1 MADEASRQ
9 SDLTKESVL
18 RQAEMD
24 QQDKDSKRQPN
35 ASPPI
40 NEPRDSKVAS
50 EEVQMTEKAKGDKV
64 DGVAKAPPKEEER
77 DSQQSPSARNESQ
90 HPGTA
95 SNWIKDILQE
105 EGNPGDNLQS
115 GKVARGSVDGT
126 KQIQS
131 GATERNRAAVS
142 ASADGNSKKATHKN
156 KPEHRSRKSNKKE
169 SSRRSQ
175 QPSQEDFAEQLS
187 LQLQELE
194 RTFKEA
200 RRQSYRH
207 DGPQVVVEET
217 KQSPEQVEFIPARDT
232 RRSPTQIRDRN
243 GYDGDEDDDSP
254 EDTKKKK
261 WNSGQHP
268 EDPDNSKRPRS
279 L

>member
-1 MADEASRQ
+1 
-9 SDLTKESVL
+9 
-18 RQAEMD
+18 MD
-24 QQDKDSKRQPN
+24 QQDKDSKPQPN
-35 ASPPI
+35 ASHPI
-40 NEPRDSKVAS
+40 NEPSDSKIAS
-50 EEVQMTEKAKGDKV
+50 EEVQMTEKAEGEKV

-77 DSQQSPSARNESQ
+77 DSQQSSARNESQ
-90 HPGTA
+90 HSGTA
-95 SNWIKDILQE
+95 SNWIKDIIQE

-115 GKVARGSVDGT
+115 GKVARGSVDDT
-126 KQIQS
+126 NYEQS
-131 GATERNRAAVS
+131 GETERNRAAVS
-142 ASADGNSKKATHKN
+142 ASADGNSKKAADNDRPRRN
-156 KPEHRSRKSNKKE
+156 KSEHRSRNSKKKE

-243 GYDGDEDDDSP
+243 GYDADEDDDSP

-261 WNSGQHP
+261 GKSTNSGQHP